1 MQGLFKS
8 RRAVQF
14 FPKANSSGSG
24 ATVLSEPV
32 FSSGQRY
39 GRHSM
44 PVVYLEAEFRGESW
58 PHEPERFTVRDRSR
72 VLRHFSLPRVAL
84 WCLSDE

>member
-8 RRAVQF
+8 RRAVRF

-58 PHEPERFTVRDRSR
+58 PHEREVHGARSLEGASPLFVASRRFMVSQR
-72 VLRHFSLPRVAL
+72 
-84 WCLSDE
+84 